1 VRLSNLFYN
10 SLHRFK
16 DKDHKNRALEVQVLI
31 EAAFKITR
39 EQFWIGKN
47 QTISAGV
54 ELRTF
59 YRYVNRRLKGEP
71 IAYILGKKEFYGET
85 FYVNQN
91 VLIPRPETEILVEQA
106 IQLANDLPGG
116 PLEILDI
123 GAGSGNISILLAR
136 HTGANVTAV
145 DTSEKALYVLKKN
158 LRFHRMAD
166 RVRVVRADL
175 FPPSCGEG
183 CFDMIVSNPPYVPEG
198 EWQKLESSVRDYEP
212 EIALV
217 GGEDGLEV
225 IRPIVEKAPGFLKP
239 RGKLLMEIGYNLY
252 EPVKQ
257 IFTGSGF
264 SSFQFIKDYNQV
276 YRVVIAHLDR

>member
-1 VRLSNLFYN
+1 MRLSNLFYN
-10 SLHRFK
+10 SLNRFD

-39 EQFWIGKN
+39 EQFWIRKN
-47 QTISAGV
+47 QAISAGV

-59 YRYVNRRLKGEP
+59 HRYLDRRLKGEP

-85 FYVNQN
+85 FYVNEN
-91 VLIPRPETEILVEQA
+91 VLIPRPETEILVENA
-106 IQLANDLPGG
+106 IQLANDLPGV

-123 GAGSGNISILLAR
+123 GAGSGNISILLAT
-136 HTGANVTAV
+136 HTRANVTAV
-145 DTSEKALYVLKKN
+145 DTSEKALYVLRKN
-158 LRFHRMAD
+158 LRFHRLAD
-166 RVRVVRADL
+166 RVRVVRGDL

-198 EWQKLESSVRDYEP
+198 EWQRLEPSVRDYEP
-212 EIALV
+212 KIALA
-217 GGEDGLEV
+217 GGEDGMEL
-225 IRPIVEKAPGFLKP
+225 IRPIVEKAPQFLKP

-264 SSFQFIKDYNQV
+264 ASFQFIKDYNQV
-276 YRVVIAHLDR
+276 YRIVIAHLGQ

>member
-1 VRLSNLFYN
+1 VHLSNLFYN
-10 SLHRFK
+10 SLNRFN
-16 DKDHKNRALEVQVLI
+16 DKDHKNRALEVQILI

-39 EQFWIGKN
+39 EQFWIRKN
-47 QTISAGV
+47 QAISAGV

-59 YRYVNRRLKGEP
+59 YRYLNRRLKGEP

-85 FYVNQN
+85 FYVNHN
-91 VLIPRPETEILVEQA
+91 VLIPRPETEILVENA
-106 IQLANDLPGG
+106 IQLANDLPGV

-123 GAGSGNISILLAR
+123 GAGSGNISILLAK
-136 HTGANVTAV
+136 HTRARVTAV
-145 DTSEKALYVLKKN
+145 ETSEKALYVLKKN
-158 LRFHRMAD
+158 LRFHSAAD

-175 FPPSCGEG
+175 FPPSCRQG

-212 EIALV
+212 RIALV
-217 GGEDGLEV
+217 GGEDGMEV
-225 IRPIVEKAPGFLKP
+225 IRPIVEKASQFLKP
-239 RGKLLMEIGYNLY
+239 RGKLLMEIGYKLY

-257 IFTGSGF
+257 IFTRSGF

-276 YRVVIAHLDR
+276 YRIVIAHLEQ

>member
-1 VRLSNLFYN
+1 MRLSNLFYN
-10 SLHRFK
+10 SLNRFN
-16 DKDHKNRALEVQVLI
+16 DKDHKNRALEVQILI

-39 EQFWIGKN
+39 EQFWIRKN

-59 YRYVNRRLKGEP
+59 YRYLNRRLKGEP

-85 FYVNQN
+85 FYVNRN
-91 VLIPRPETEILVEQA
+91 VLIPRPETEILVENA
-106 IQLANDLPGG
+106 IQLAKDLPGE

-123 GAGSGNISILLAR
+123 GAGSGNISILLAT
-136 HTGANVTAV
+136 HTRANVTAV
-145 DTSEKALYVLKKN
+145 ETSEKALYVLKKN
-158 LRFHRMAD
+158 IRFHRAAE
-166 RVRVVRADL
+166 RVQAVRADL
-175 FPPSCGEG
+175 VPPFCGEG

-198 EWQKLESSVRDYEP
+198 EWQKLEPSVREYEP
-212 EIALV
+212 KIALV

-225 IRPIVEKAPGFLKP
+225 IRPIVEKTPQFLKP

-257 IFTGSGF
+257 IFAGSGF

-276 YRVVIAHLDR
+276 YRIVIAHLEQ